1 MNNTVNWSDYGLSG
15 DHLPTNWQHVVSLT
29 EGGWYEWVTLHA
41 FYSPTSRRYFW
52 DYGSGCS
59 CNYWGMDLLSET
71 DFANGSKDDLIRAIR
86 RFGDH
91 YDIYGFRPSDIIDA
105 VSEVR
110 AWRPTKTPS

>member
-1 MNNTVNWSDYGLSG
+1 MNNSVNWSDYGISG

-29 EGGWYEWVTLHA
+29 DGGWYKWVTLHA

-59 CNYWGMDLLSET
+59 CTYWGMDLRSEA

-86 RFGDH
+86 RFRD
-91 YDIYGFRPSDIIDA
+91 YCTIYGFSPSDIIDA
-105 VSEVR
+105 VNKVR
-110 AWRPTKTPS
+110 VWRPTKTAS